1 MKKILGMLAM
11 ALCLI
16 GCNKDSDKETA
27 KDNDINKGPDKV
39 AIAYIEALVD
49 GNTDKAA
56 EYVSKDDAEN
66 FKKKASIPQLKDAM
80 KKELEGAKFKVV
92 DTKIDGDKAT
102 VKIEG
107 KKDNK
112 TETADLKL
120 VKEDGNWKVD
130 LF

>member
-16 GCNKDSDKETA
+16 GCS
-27 KDNDINKGPDKV
+27 KGPDKV
-39 AIAYIEALVD
+39 AIAYLEALAD
-49 GNTDKAA
+49 GDFDKAA
-56 EYVSKDDAEN
+56 EYVSKDDTSA
-66 FKKKASIPQLKDAM
+66 FKKNTSIALVKNAM
-80 KKELEGAKFKVV
+80 KRELDGLKFKVV

-107 KKDNK
+107 KKDSK
-112 TETADLKL
+112 SETNDLKL

-130 LF
+130 L